1 MVDCPYLQP
10 ALTFSRLYIHNEYCV
25 DMKEP
30 EKDLEGNLSYIRHE
44 FRSPLNAIIGYSEML
59 IEPHGTSSIRINP
72 PAERSRKSSW
82 RVTRPTVT
90 WIWTFTSVT
99 CAIL

>member
-1 MVDCPYLQP
+1 
-10 ALTFSRLYIHNEYCV
+10 
-25 DMKEP
+25 MKEP

-44 FRSPLNAIIGYSEML
+44 LRSPLNAIIGYSEML
-59 IEPHGTSSIRINP
+59 IEPHGTSSIRITP

-99 CAIL
+99 FARL

>member
-1 MVDCPYLQP
+1 
-10 ALTFSRLYIHNEYCV
+10 
-25 DMKEP
+25 MKEP

-59 IEPHGTSSIRINP
+59 IEPHGTSSIRITP

-99 CAIL
+99 FARL

>member
-1 MVDCPYLQP
+1 
-10 ALTFSRLYIHNEYCV
+10 
-25 DMKEP
+25 MKEP

-59 IEPHGTSSIRINP
+59 IEPHGTSSIRITP

-90 WIWTFTSVT
+90 WIWTFTSVPF
-99 CAIL
+99 ARL